1 MAKLLLKKFLSMN
14 KDKYRKSSNKRPLI
28 RGFNVSLNSLAVF
41 FFFFARY
48 LGKLRLDTLNEFL

>member
-1 MAKLLLKKFLSMN
+1 MN